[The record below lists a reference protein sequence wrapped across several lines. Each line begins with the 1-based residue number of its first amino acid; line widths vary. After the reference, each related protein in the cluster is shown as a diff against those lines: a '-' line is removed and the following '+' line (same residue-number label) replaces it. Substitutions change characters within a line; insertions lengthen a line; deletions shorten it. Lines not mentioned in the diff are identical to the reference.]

1 MNPYNVSVGRYT
13 HAGSTRQKATINSW
27 CNIFHLPTQSLQ
39 NIWKTNKD
47 SKTIWDGS
55 VPCWHSDTSD
65 ICCTFLPLLSHWYI
79 YIYYLKKAP
88 DPLRKRWCICIWIWH
103 NHVSWM
109 SPEVCGTVWDRTFH
123 TVKSDMVKLIKGNDP
138 SKCNLITCFEI
149 SYANANFNRLTP

>member
-1 MNPYNVSVGRYT
+1 MFLLADTLMLDQQGKRPPLILDATSFTCQPKVCKIYEKQTKTARQFGMEVCRVGT
-13 HAGSTRQKATINSW
+13 VILL
-27 CNIFHLPTQSLQ
+27 IFAVLFSRF
-39 NIWKTNKD
+39 
-47 SKTIWDGS
+47 
-55 VPCWHSDTSD
+55 
-65 ICCTFLPLLSHWYI
+65 FLTDI
-79 YIYYLKKAP
+79 YIFYLKKAP